1 MKAKIFL
8 WTPRILTILAILFM
22 MMFSLDVFGGNEP
35 IYMQLVGFL
44 IHNIPA
50 FALMGVLAISW
61 KWEFAGGIVFMVSS
75 VVMSILFKGF
85 QGNPASL
92 IVVGPFFLIGVLFLI
107 HHFLFVRNSKTTE

>member
-1 MKAKIFL
+1 MKAKFFL

-50 FALMGVLAISW
+50 FGLMGVLAIAW
-61 KWEFAGGIVFMVSS
+61 TWELTGGIVFIVCSIA
-75 VVMSILFKGF
+75 MSIFFRAF

-92 IVVGPFFLIGVLFLI
+92 IVVGPFFIIGILFLI
-107 HHFLFVRNSKTTE
+107 HHFYFKRIEKQGA